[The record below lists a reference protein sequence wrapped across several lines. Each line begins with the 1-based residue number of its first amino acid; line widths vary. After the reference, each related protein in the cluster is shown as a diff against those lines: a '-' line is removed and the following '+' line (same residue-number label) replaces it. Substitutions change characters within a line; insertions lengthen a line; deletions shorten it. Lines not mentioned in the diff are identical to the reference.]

1 LNKELII
8 NATPQGVEIA
18 LLEDKKLVELHHE
31 KTDASFAVGDL
42 YLGKVKKLIP
52 GLNAAFV
59 DVGFEKDA
67 FLHYTDLSPYARS
80 LLKFTQQAMYDTSP
94 GGFEFGS
101 FQVEPEII
109 KTGKINEV
117 LNGKPHIL
125 VQILKEPIAAK
136 GPRLS
141 CEISLPGRFVVITP
155 FNDIVAVSRKIH
167 SSDERKRLQKI
178 VEAIKPRNFGV
189 IVRTAAE
196 GKNTAELHE
205 DLTELVTTWN
215 MIQRNLKGS
224 VAPAKILSEQT
235 KTTSMLRDLLNE
247 DFNKIVIN
255 DRNIFNDTKS
265 YIQRIAPDK
274 TDIVSYYH
282 NGSPIFDQ
290 FSVTKQVKAAFG
302 KTVNLPSGAYLIIEH
317 TEALHVIDVNSGY
330 KSVSNNQEQNAL
342 ETNLEAA
349 EEIARQLRLRD
360 LGGIIVVDF
369 IDMKLPDNK
378 RKLIEA
384 MEGFMRTD
392 RAKHAVLPISK
403 FGLMQI
409 TRQRM
414 KPEVTINTQEV
425 CPTCNGTGKISS
437 ALILEDEIE
446 KNLSYLINHQHK
458 DLILAVHPIMH
469 AYLTKGHFLG
479 IGSRQWKWRWKY
491 KQKVRIRANT
501 NYHLTEFHFFD
512 KQEDEIKL

>member
-1 LNKELII
+1 
-8 NATPQGVEIA
+8 
-18 LLEDKKLVELHHE
+18 
-31 KTDASFAVGDL
+31 
-42 YLGKVKKLIP
+42 
-52 GLNAAFV
+52 
-59 DVGFEKDA
+59 
-67 FLHYTDLSPYARS
+67 
-80 LLKFTQQAMYDTSP
+80 
-94 GGFEFGS
+94 
-101 FQVEPEII
+101 
-109 KTGKINEV
+109 
-117 LNGKPHIL
+117 
-125 VQILKEPIAAK
+125 
-136 GPRLS
+136 
-141 CEISLPGRFVVITP
+141 
-155 FNDIVAVSRKIH
+155 
-167 SSDERKRLQKI
+167 
-178 VEAIKPRNFGV
+178 
-189 IVRTAAE
+189 
-196 GKNTAELHE
+196 
-205 DLTELVTTWN
+205 
-215 MIQRNLKGS
+215 
-224 VAPAKILSEQT
+224 
-235 KTTSMLRDLLNE
+235 
-247 DFNKIVIN
+247 
-255 DRNIFNDTKS
+255 
-265 YIQRIAPDK
+265 
-274 TDIVSYYH
+274 
-282 NGSPIFDQ
+282 
-290 FSVTKQVKAAFG
+290 KAAFG

-384 MEGFMRTD
+384 MENFMRTD

-469 AYLTKGHFLG
+469 AYLTKGGFLG
-479 IGSRQWKWRWKY
+479 IGSRQWTWRWKY
-491 KQKVRIRANT
+491 KQKIRIRANT

>member
-1 LNKELII
+1 MTKELII
-8 NATPQGVEIA
+8 NAASQGVEIA
-18 LLEDKKLVELHHE
+18 LMEDKKLVELHNE
-31 KTDASFAVGDL
+31 KADASFAVGDL

-80 LLKFTQQAMYDTSP
+80 LLKFTALSMNDKSEA
-94 GGFEFGS
+94 GLDFGKFEN
-101 FQVEPEII
+101 EPEII

-117 LNGKPHIL
+117 LGGKPHIL

-155 FNDIVAVSRKIH
+155 FNNIVAVSRKIH
-167 SSDERKRLQKI
+167 SSEERKRLQKI
-178 VEAIKPRNFGV
+178 VEAIKPKNFGV

-205 DLTELVTTWN
+205 DLSALVEMWKT
-215 MIQRNLKGS
+215 IQKNLKGA

-235 KTTSMLRDLLNE
+235 KTNSILRDLLNA
-247 DFNKIVIN
+247 DFNKIVVN
-255 DRNIFNDTKS
+255 DRNIYTDTKN
-265 YIQRIAPDK
+265 YIQRIAPEK
-274 TDIVSYYH
+274 ADIVSFYQ
-282 NGSPIFDQ
+282 NGSPIFDS
-290 FSVTKQVKAAFG
+290 FGITKQVKSSFG
-302 KTVNLPSGAYLIIEH
+302 KTVNLNSGAYLIIEH

-349 EEIARQLRLRD
+349 DEIARQLRLRD
-360 LGGIIVVDF
+360 LGGIIVADF
-369 IDMKLPDNK
+369 IDMKLPENK
-378 RKLIEA
+378 RKLVEK
-384 MEGFMRTD
+384 MEEFMAPD

-414 KPEVTINTQEV
+414 KPEMNINTQEV
-425 CPTCNGTGKISS
+425 CPSCNGTGKISS
-437 ALILEDEIE
+437 TILLEDDIE
-446 KNLSYLINHQHK
+446 KNLNYLITHK
-458 DLILAVHPIMH
+458 HGSLKLVVNPIMY
-469 AYLTKGHFLG
+469 AYLTKGWPWSTR
-479 IGSRQWKWRWKY
+479 IAKWNKKF
-491 KQKVRIRANT
+491 KQKTKLQQDT
-501 NYHLTEFHFFD
+501 NYHLTEYKFFD
-512 KQEDEIKL
+512 ENDEEIKL

>member
-1 LNKELII
+1 MNKELII
-8 NATPQGVEIA
+8 NAAPQGVEIA

-52 GLNAAFV
+52 GLNAAFI

-80 LLKFTQQAMYDTSP
+80 LLKFTQQTINDNGQNSP
-94 GGFEFGS
+94 DFAS
-101 FQVEPEII
+101 FQVEPEIV
-109 KTGKINEV
+109 KTGKITEV
-117 LNGKPHIL
+117 LSGKPNIL

-167 SSDERKRLQKI
+167 SSEERKRLQKI
-178 VEAIKPRNFGV
+178 IEAIKPKNFGV

-196 GKNTAELHE
+196 GKNTAELNE
-205 DLTELVTTWN
+205 DLTELVATWKT
-215 MIQRNLKGS
+215 IQHNLKGA

-247 DFNKIVIN
+247 DFNKIIIN
-255 DRNIFNDTKS
+255 DKNIYNDTKN
-265 YIQRIAPDK
+265 YIQRIAADK
-274 TDIVSYYH
+274 VDIVSYHH

-290 FSVTKQVKAAFG
+290 LGVTKQVKAAFG
-302 KTVNLPSGAYLIIEH
+302 KTVNLPSGAYLIVEH

-330 KSVSNNQEQNAL
+330 KSVSNNQEQNAF

-369 IDMKLPDNK
+369 IDMKLPENK
-378 RKLIEA
+378 RKLAES
-384 MEGFMRTD
+384 METFMRTD

-403 FGLMQI
+403 FGLMQV

-414 KPEVTINTQEV
+414 KPEVTINTQEI
-425 CPTCNGTGKISS
+425 CPSCNGTGKISS

-446 KNLSYLINHQHK
+446 KNISYLLNHQHK
-458 DLILAVHPIMH
+458 DLTLVVHPIMY
-469 AYLTKGHFLG
+469 AYLTKGTIF
-479 IGSRQWKWRWKY
+479 SSKKWKWRWKY
-491 KQKVRIRANT
+491 KQSVKIKSNT

-512 KQEDEIKL
+512 KQEEEIKL

>member
-1 LNKELII
+1 MII
-8 NATPQGVEIA
+8 NATTNGVEIA
-18 LLEDKKLVELHHE
+18 LLENKKLVELHHE
-31 KTDASFAVGDL
+31 RADASFAVGDL

-67 FLHYTDLSPYARS
+67 FLHYTDLSPYVRS
-80 LLKFTQQAMYDTSP
+80 VIKFTQMAMQEKSDDILDFSK
-94 GGFEFGS
+94 
-101 FQVEPEII
+101 FQPEQEII

-117 LNGKPHIL
+117 IKVKNEIL

-155 FNDIVAVSRKIH
+155 FNDIVAVSKKIH
-167 SSDERKRLQKI
+167 SAEERKRLQKI
-178 VEAIKPRNFGV
+178 IDSIKPKNFGV

-205 DLTELVTTWN
+205 DLSQLIETWKT
-215 MIQRNLKGS
+215 IQRNLKGAT
-224 VAPAKILSEQT
+224 APAKILSEQD
-235 KTTSMLRDLLNE
+235 KTTSILRDLLTE

-255 DRNIFNDTKS
+255 DRNVYNDTRS
-265 YIQRIAPDK
+265 YIQKIAPEK
-274 TDIVSYYH
+274 ADIVTSH
-282 NGSPIFDQ
+282 LNGVPIFDQ
-290 FSVTKQVKAAFG
+290 FGISKQVKAAFG

-330 KSVSNNQEQNAL
+330 KSISNNQEENAL
-342 ETNLEAA
+342 ATNLEAA

-360 LGGIIVVDF
+360 IGGIIVVDF

-378 RKLIEA
+378 RKLQEA
-384 MEGFMRTD
+384 MDGFMRVD

-414 KPEVTINTQEV
+414 RPEVNINTSEI
-425 CPTCNGTGKISS
+425 CPSCNGTGKVSPT
-437 ALILEDEIE
+437 LLLVDEIE
-446 KNLSYLINHQHK
+446 NRLNYLVTHQHK
-458 DLILAVHPIMH
+458 NLTISVHPILYSH
-469 AYLTKGHFLG
+469 LTKGIFS
-479 IGSRQWKWRWKY
+479 ISWKWNRKY
-491 KQKVRIRANT
+491 KTRIHVKANSD
-501 NYHLTEFHFFD
+501 YYLTEFHFFD
-512 KQEDEIKL
+512 SHEEEIKF